1 MTTLYALSAEYRE
14 AGAALADLDI
24 DPQTVADTL
33 DGLAGDLEAK
43 FINVAMLVRSLEAD
57 ANAQRVWASN
67 SNACADKLDARAAYL
82 RNYIAS
88 NMLACN
94 IPKVSG
100 PGVALAFRTS
110 HVVVIDDPALIPFK
124 YMYQAPHPAPKPDK
138 DAIKAAS
145 KLGEIVPGAHIETRM
160 NLQIK

>member
-14 AGAALADLDI
+14 AGAALADLDL

-33 DGLAGDLEAK
+33 EGLAGDLEAK
-43 FINVAMLVRSLEAD
+43 FMNVAMLVRSLEAD
-57 ANAQRVWASN
+57 ANSQRVWASN
-67 SNACADKLDARAAYL
+67 SNACADKIDARAAYL

-100 PGVALAFRTS
+100 PGVALAFRAS
-110 HVVVIDDPALIPFK
+110 HVVVIDEPTMIPSK
-124 YMYQAPHPAPKPDK
+124 YMYQAPPTSPKPDK
-138 DAIKAAS
+138 ESIKAAS
-145 KLGEIVPGAHIETRM
+145 KLGEVVPGSHIETRM